1 MSCLGTVI
9 EPTLLSQK
17 IQQTN
22 GHQKTQLLCSSG
34 SEKTLANHI
43 ILKLLNHS
51 KSAACPL
58 NYDRLLITD

>member
-22 GHQKTQLLCSSG
+22 GHQKTQLLCSSV

-43 ILKLLNHS
+43 ILKLFWNT
-51 KSAACPL
+51 
-58 NYDRLLITD
+58 ITIHWATQTQDLSDHA